1 MAIALVAL
9 GILSLLCGVALYA
22 GLGYTAGLGAWA
34 AGIPFEAIIAAAAGS
49 LHREVWLAI
58 PFFILTGYLMAE
70 GTMQRLIKLVDAFI
84 GWVPGGLPLV
94 MIVTCALFGAC
105 SGSIVSAVAAVG
117 SIMIPMMEE
126 QGYER
131 SWSAA
136 LVSVAGVLAMLIPP
150 SNPFIIYCGVTE
162 TPVGPM
168 FLAGVLPGILLVLI
182 LYGIVLMMPE
192 GRIRSRK
199 RYTWKERGQA
209 LYEVIPVLGIPVV
222 ILGGIYGGIT
232 TPVEAAAA
240 SCVYAAAIGLFIY
253 RTLTFQGII
262 NSLRTS
268 VRITSMI
275 FVLVAMAYAVNA
287 VVTMLGVP
295 TGLASLASGF
305 GKVGLLLMVVGIM
318 LFMGFILEEI
328 STMVVMVPI
337 FWLSVVKLG
346 INPLHFGVVIC
357 TAAAIGYSTPP
368 IALNL
373 YTAASVANVPSTK
386 VFRKVIPFLIGITI
400 LNIIV
405 VFIPQLST
413 FLPDL
418 FYKPR

>member
-9 GILSLLCGVALYA
+9 GILSLLCGVSLYA

-34 AGIPFEAIIAAAAGS
+34 AEIPFEAIIAAAAGA

-84 GWVPGGLPLV
+84 GWVPGGLALV
-94 MIVTCALFGAC
+94 MVVSCALFGAC

-131 SWSAA
+131 AWSAA

-192 GRIRSRK
+192 GRIRSQK
-199 RYTWKERGQA
+199 KYTWKERGQA
-209 LYEVIPVLGIPVV
+209 FYEVIPVLGIPVV
-222 ILGGIYGGIT
+222 ILGGIYGGIM

-240 SCVYAAAIGLFIY
+240 SCVYAAAIGLFFY
-253 RTLTFQGII
+253 RTLSFTGIL
-262 NSLRTS
+262 NSLRAS

-295 TGLASLASGF
+295 TGLASLAAGF
-305 GKVGLLLMVVGIM
+305 GKVGLLLMVMGIM

-337 FWLSVVKLG
+337 FWLSVLKLG

-400 LNIIV
+400 LNVIV

-418 FYKPR
+418 FYKSR

>member
-9 GILSLLCGVALYA
+9 GILSLLCGVSLYA

-34 AGIPFEAIIAAAAGS
+34 AEIPFEAIIAAAAGA

-84 GWVPGGLPLV
+84 GWVPGGLALV
-94 MIVTCALFGAC
+94 MVVSCALFGAC

-131 SWSAA
+131 AWSAA

-192 GRIRSRK
+192 GRIRSQK
-199 RYTWKERGQA
+199 KYTWKERGQA
-209 LYEVIPVLGIPVV
+209 FYEVIPVLGIPVV
-222 ILGGIYGGIT
+222 ILGGIYGGIM
-232 TPVEAAAA
+232 TPVEAAAG
-240 SCVYAAAIGLFIY
+240 SCVYAAAIGLFFY
-253 RTLTFQGII
+253 RTLSFTGIL
-262 NSLRTS
+262 NSLRAS

-295 TGLASLASGF
+295 TGLASLAAGF
-305 GKVGLLLMVVGIM
+305 GKVGLLLMVMGIM

-337 FWLSVVKLG
+337 FWLSVLKLG

-400 LNIIV
+400 LNVIV

-418 FYKPR
+418 FYKSR

>member
-9 GILSLLCGVALYA
+9 GILSLLCGVSLYA

-34 AGIPFEAIIAAAAGS
+34 ADIPFEAIIAAAAGS

-84 GWVPGGLPLV
+84 GWVPGGLALV
-94 MIVTCALFGAC
+94 MVVSCALFGAC

-131 SWSAA
+131 AWSAA

-168 FLAGVLPGILLVLI
+168 FLAGILPGILLVLI
-182 LYGIVLMMPE
+182 LYGTVLMMPE
-192 GRIRSRK
+192 GRIRSK
-199 RYTWKERGQA
+199 KKYTWKERVRA
-209 LYEVIPVLGIPVV
+209 FYEVMPVLGIPVV
-222 ILGGIYGGIT
+222 ILGGIYGGIM

-240 SCVYAAAIGLFIY
+240 SCVYAAAIGLFVY
-253 RTLTFQGII
+253 RALTLAGII
-262 NSLRTS
+262 NSLRSS

-295 TGLASLASGF
+295 TGLASLAAGF

-337 FWLSVVKLG
+337 FWLSVIKLG

-373 YTAASVANVPSTK
+373 YTAASVANVSSTQ

-400 LNIIV
+400 LNVIV

-418 FYKPR
+418 FYRSR

>member
-1 MAIALVAL
+1 MAIAFVAL
-9 GILSLLCGVALYA
+9 GILSLLCGVSLYA

-34 AGIPFEAIIAAAAGS
+34 ADIPFEAIIAAAAGS
-49 LHREVWLAI
+49 LHREVWLAV

-70 GTMQRLIKLVDAFI
+70 GTMQRLIKLVDVFI
-84 GWVPGGLPLV
+84 GWVPGGLALV
-94 MIVTCALFGAC
+94 MVVSCALFGAC

-126 QGYER
+126 QGYDR
-131 SWSAA
+131 AWSAA

-150 SNPFIIYCGVTE
+150 SNPFIIFCGVTE

-168 FLAGVLPGILLVLI
+168 FLAGILPGILLVAI
-182 LYGIVLMMPE
+182 LYTIILMMPE
-192 GRIRSRK
+192 GRLRSRK
-199 RYTWKERGQA
+199 KYTWKERGQA
-209 LYEVIPVLGIPVV
+209 LYEVMPVLGIPVV
-222 ILGGIYGGIT
+222 ILGGIYGGISS
-232 TPVEAAAA
+232 PVEAAATA
-240 SCVYAAAIGLFIY
+240 CVYAAFLGLFIY
-253 RTLTFQGII
+253 RTLTFKGII

-275 FVLVAMAYAVNA
+275 FVLVAMAYSVNA

-305 GKVGLLLMVVGIM
+305 GKLGLLLMVMGIM

-337 FWLSVVKLG
+337 FWLSVIKLG
-346 INPLHFGVVIC
+346 IDPLHFGVVIC

-386 VFRKVIPFLIGITI
+386 VFRKVIPFLIGIVI
-400 LNIIV
+400 LNVIV

-413 FLPDL
+413 FLPNL
-418 FYKPR
+418 FYGSR

>member
-1 MAIALVAL
+1 MAIVLVTL
-9 GILSLLCGVALYA
+9 GILSLLCGVSLYA

-34 AGIPFEAIIAAAAGS
+34 AEIPLEAIIASAAGS
-49 LHREVWLAI
+49 LHREIWLAI
-58 PFFILTGYLMAE
+58 PLFVLTGYIMTA
-70 GTMQRLIKLVDAFI
+70 GTSMQRLINAVDAFV
-84 GWVPGGLPLV
+84 GWMPGGLALV
-94 MIVTCALFGAC
+94 MIVSCALFGAC

-126 QGYER
+126 QGYDR
-131 SWSAA
+131 AWSAA
-136 LVSVAGVLAMLIPP
+136 LASVAGVLAMLIPP

-168 FLAGVLPGILLVLI
+168 FLAGILPGVLLVII
-182 LYGIVLMMPE
+182 LYLTALLMPE
-192 GRIRSRK
+192 GRIRSKK
-199 RYTWKERGQA
+199 RYTWRERGQA
-209 LYEVIPVLGIPVV
+209 LYEVFPLFGIPVA
-222 ILGGIYGGIT
+222 ILVGIYGGIT
-232 TPVEAAAA
+232 TPVEAAAVA
-240 SCVYAAAIGLFIY
+240 CAYAAIIGRFVY
-253 RTLTFQGII
+253 RQLTFEGIVD
-262 NSLRTS
+262 SLRTS

-275 FVLVAMAYAVNA
+275 FVLVAMAYGVNA

-295 TGLASLASGF
+295 TGLASLALGL
-305 GKVGLLLMVVGIM
+305 GKMGLLLMVMGLM

-337 FWLSVVKLG
+337 FWLSVLQLG
-346 INPLHFGVVIC
+346 IDPLHFGVVIC

-373 YTAASVANVPSTK
+373 YTAASVANVPSTL

-400 LNIIV
+400 LNILV

-413 FLPDL
+413 FLPRL
-418 FYKPR
+418 VYG

>member
-1 MAIALVAL
+1 M
-9 GILSLLCGVALYA
+9 
-22 GLGYTAGLGAWA
+22 
-34 AGIPFEAIIAAAAGS
+34 AGS
-49 LHREVWLAI
+49 PRPWKPPRPPAS
-58 PFFILTGYLMAE
+58 M
-70 GTMQRLIKLVDAFI
+70 
-84 GWVPGGLPLV
+84 LPP
-94 MIVTCALFGAC
+94 
-105 SGSIVSAVAAVG
+105 SGS
-117 SIMIPMMEE
+117 
-126 QGYER
+126 
-131 SWSAA
+131 
-136 LVSVAGVLAMLIPP
+136 
-150 SNPFIIYCGVTE
+150 
-162 TPVGPM
+162 
-168 FLAGVLPGILLVLI
+168 
-182 LYGIVLMMPE
+182 
-192 GRIRSRK
+192 
-199 RYTWKERGQA
+199 
-209 LYEVIPVLGIPVV
+209 
-222 ILGGIYGGIT
+222 
-232 TPVEAAAA
+232 
-240 SCVYAAAIGLFIY
+240 FIY
-253 RTLTFQGII
+253 RTLTFEGII

-295 TGLASLASGF
+295 TGLASLAAGF

-373 YTAASVANVPSTK
+373 YTAASVANVPSTQ

>member
-1 MAIALVAL
+1 MAIVLVVL
-9 GILSLLCGVALYA
+9 GILSLFCGVSLYA

-34 AGIPFEAIIAAAAGS
+34 AEIPLEAIIASAAGA

-58 PFFILTGYLMAE
+58 PLFVLTGYLMTE
-70 GTMQRLIKLVDAFI
+70 GTSMNRLINAVDAFV
-84 GWVPGGLPLV
+84 GWVPGGVPLV
-94 MIVTCALFGAC
+94 MIVSCALFGAC

-126 QGYER
+126 QGYDR
-131 SWSAA
+131 AWSAA

-168 FLAGVLPGILLVLI
+168 FLAGILPGILLVII
-182 LYGIVLMMPE
+182 LYLIVLIMPE
-192 GRIRSRK
+192 GRIRSKK

-209 LYEVIPVLGIPVV
+209 LYQLLPLVGIPIA

-232 TPVEAAAA
+232 TPVEAAAVA
-240 SCVYAAAIGLFIY
+240 CIYSAIIGLFVY
-253 RTLTFQGII
+253 RQLTLKGII
-262 NSLRTS
+262 ASLRTS
-268 VRITSMI
+268 IRITSMI
-275 FVLVAMAYAVNA
+275 FVLVAMAYGINA

-295 TGLASLASGF
+295 TGLASLALGL
-305 GKVGLLLMVVGIM
+305 GKMGLLLMVMGLM
-318 LFMGFILEEI
+318 LFMGFLLEEI

-337 FWLSVVKLG
+337 FWLSVIRLG
-346 INPLHFGVVIC
+346 IDPLHFGVVIC

-400 LNIIV
+400 LNVIV
-405 VFIPQLST
+405 VFVPQLST
-413 FLPDL
+413 FLPRL
-418 FYKPR
+418 VYK